1 MRPIPMEFVVDQDDQ
16 GSAMEVDDVE
26 QLEICGESA
35 ISFENKL
42 TDFDSSTTSRTISMT
57 LTSTK
62 REKKISEF

>member
-42 TDFDSSTTSRTISMT
+42 SDVDFQQLRG
-57 LTSTK
+57 
-62 REKKISEF
+62 RFR